1 MAAGQDTG
9 LRQSVTDKNGNRTS
23 YTYDVLNRL
32 TRAEERSSAGA
43 LLSSWAYSYDASSN
57 RSSQTVNGVTT
68 SYTHNA
74 ADQLTAAG
82 SMTFSYDG
90 NGNELSSSAGRQ
102 WVYNAKDQAVS
113 VTPPGG
119 SALSMSYAGTGQF
132 ERVSAGSTT
141 YTTSAL
147 GLSRENL
154 DGYVRDDAGLLLLRR
169 TPGSGDHFYLLDGL
183 GSVVGLTNSLGELV
197 ATYSYE
203 PFGKLKS
210 STGTIANPYRWLG
223 GLGVYHDTATGLF
236 KMGTRYYDPDLGRF
250 TQVDPVEG
258 GSANAYDYAGQDPL
272 NNVDLDGEVC
282 IPCGIA
288 IAVGVRVGIR
298 VAPKAARFMERQWRA
313 GRSGKD
319 LIVSRGRT
327 ADGGRKWR
335 ISPTGHRANANAAK
349 KPHWGRNL
357 PHYHRR
363 PGIRWHR
370 PWEKRP

>member
-1 MAAGQDTG
+1 M
-9 LRQSVTDKNGNRTS
+9 
-23 YTYDVLNRL
+23 
-32 TRAEERSSAGA
+32 
-43 LLSSWAYSYDASSN
+43 
-57 RSSQTVNGVTT
+57 NGVST
-68 SYTHNA
+68 SYTHNG

-250 TQVDPVEG
+250 TQVDPVVG
-258 GSANAYDYAGQDPL
+258 GSANAYDYAAQDPMNSVDPDGMWIWSAVAAGGCVLAYRFTEDERSLKGYVAAGAGCAGGGRIL
-272 NNVDLDGEVC
+272 N
-282 IPCGIA
+282 A
-288 IAVGVRVGIR
+288 IRLARGLRYGPGGRAIRIR
-298 VAPKAARFMERQWRA
+298 V
-313 GRSGKD
+313 
-319 LIVSRGRT
+319 
-327 ADGGRKWR
+327 
-335 ISPTGHRANANAAK
+335 HRAYSGG
-349 KPHWGRNL
+349 PHQYRHIQIMRFKRGVKEPARIRRSKIGRA
-357 PHYHRR
+357 R
-363 PGIRWHR
+363 
-370 PWEKRP
+370 